1 MAINKVVYGATTL
14 IDITDTTATESDVE
28 YGKVFYKADGT
39 RGVGTKVVSA
49 YSFVGMVAQGTNL
62 TTEAS
67 VKAIYGD
74 STSWTLI
81 SSVAL
86 ATNHVFG
93 NSYSLGLSNGTNL
106 YGMARM
112 GGSNPSPNIVANANA
127 YGSSKGTSIA
137 GAQAVTAPSSATG
150 VATKTELGNNPEYS
164 GLIADTITVYSWE
177 RTA

>member
-93 NSYSLGLSNGTNL
+93 NEYALGLSDGSTQFGLLHMN
-106 YGMARM
+106 
-112 GGSNPSPNIVANANA
+112 GSNVNRNAIMGSNG
-127 YGSSKGTSIA
+127 YGATKGTSVT
-137 GAQAVTAPSSATG
+137 GAQATTAPSSATG